1 MPENMALSPSE
12 PSSKSRNI
20 LGRPTQRQYSWMQ
33 QSSLLSQP
41 PLRASGKHHQR
52 QASLTIVADSDT
64 QQCASPTT
72 VPVQSPHFREIRTVQ
87 ESAVSDT
94 SNDARN
100 FLPSPTPSDH
110 RTKSPSLATAHQPLR
125 EPTTRQSPSQP
136 ALQREPAQPS
146 ARVMG
151 NRHVSA
157 SSSSRQPSRSAPVL
171 PPLPASNTPTTHAQ
185 SPPSASR
192 NATPFGPQWSTVF
205 QSAECTKRLSDFAAA
220 HGTLTDA
227 DLERLGILYDATVQN
242 DWYFII
248 LLMLLACHSL
258 NLPSLESVQAHLPK
272 DSLPMFAKILGEQWE
287 GGSSLSNEVQIFIS
301 TFPKPLDELR
311 VCLIESSFTLAIR
324 HIAIC
329 LYQITLNLD
338 RVLSQCRQAETLPTT
353 HDLIVSLG
361 IRSLLLQRATFR
373 FLLRN
378 TWGSDSGPMAELAM
392 REFMVEQQK
401 FGMEGA
407 QSPEVR
413 GHQQNV
419 YRTIFHQHLH
429 SAHFPHPHSNP
440 ATNSASVVLNT
451 TPTVQQPIH
460 APSAPST
467 LTTGMTQPQSPH
479 ADQPHAQPSYQAQA
493 LTPIGAH
500 LQAFQMEAQ
509 RRMQR
514 EMQMREMQMQQMRAR
529 AQAQSPAQAQAVQPP
544 PSAHLQNHSQGASFP
559 ASASFQIPGGA
570 FPVRFQH
577 GPSALPH
584 HSVRQNNTAL
594 HDAAQM
600 QALMMYQ
607 QEMLPQQPILPSNST
622 SAPSSPGQMSR
633 PQQARSNPPR
643 RLFFP
648 ATNPAVPQPAMP
660 DYRRSALHQAHLRSP
675 VLVPMRLNNP
685 ASAAPND
692 LYRRVA
698 GFALPPHRLTTMPLQ
713 EIPFQLPPQAIS
725 RLLKVKL
732 SPDGDPPLGEIDTSS
747 LMLRLR
753 CCKVA
758 PSQPLP
764 TESQWVLLD
773 GSWPLQA
780 YFAINKTPLEPR
792 RKLHHGKYLP
802 IDLTHYI
809 SSETNKLVVRVNRS
823 KYDKSPFNYAVA
835 VEVVSFASRNNIMEA
850 CMKHLVPPEEI
861 LDSIK
866 KSLTSHDDDLIVQS
880 NLTLHLYEPFSNAK
894 IFDIPVRSKDCLH
907 KQAFDLDVFLETRLD
922 KNRISKVDAWKCPIC
937 KADSR
942 PQSLIVDGFLMAV
955 RETLA
960 ARNMLKTRAINV
972 ESDGSWIP
980 VQEAHDDEET
990 EDDAASAPKK
1000 PIEVILIDD

>member
-1 MPENMALSPSE
+1 
-12 PSSKSRNI
+12 
-20 LGRPTQRQYSWMQ
+20 MQ
-33 QSSLLSQP
+33 QSSILSQP
-41 PLRASGKHHQR
+41 PLRASGKHPQR
-52 QASLTIVADSDT
+52 QASATIATDPDT
-64 QQCASPTT
+64 LQRASPTT
-72 VPVQSPHFREIRTVQ
+72 VPVQSLPSQEVQPVQ
-87 ESAVSDT
+87 ENAVSDT

-110 RTKSPSLATAHQPLR
+110 HTKSPSLATAHQPLS

-136 ALQREPAQPS
+136 NLQRGPAQPS
-146 ARVMG
+146 ARVTG

-157 SSSSRQPSRSAPVL
+157 SSSSRQSSRSAPVL
-171 PPLPASNTPTTHAQ
+171 PPPPASNTPITYAQ
-185 SPPSASR
+185 PPPSGSN
-192 NATPFGPQWSTVF
+192 NAPPFGPQWSTVF

-220 HGTLTDA
+220 HGNLTDA

-258 NLPSLESVQAHLPK
+258 KLPSLQSVQAHLPK

-287 GGSSLSNEVQIFIS
+287 GGNSLSNEVQIFIS

-311 VCLIESSFTLAIR
+311 VCLIESSFMLAIR
-324 HIAIC
+324 HIADC

-392 REFMVEQQK
+392 REFMIEQQR

-419 YRTIFHQHLH
+419 YRTIFHQHLR
-429 SAHFPHPHSNP
+429 STHFPHPHSNP
-440 ATNSASVVLNT
+440 TTNSANVVLNT
-451 TPTVQQPIH
+451 TSAVQQPIH
-460 APSAPST
+460 ALNAPST
-467 LTTGMTQPQSPH
+467 FDTGMTQPQSPH
-479 ADQPHAQPSYQAQA
+479 TGQTHVPPSYQAQVP
-493 LTPIGAH
+493 TPTGAH

-509 RRMQR
+509 RHMQR
-514 EMQMREMQMQQMRAR
+514 EMQMREIQMQQMRAR
-529 AQAQSPAQAQAVQPP
+529 AQAQSPAQAQAQAVQPP
-544 PSAHLQNHSQGASFP
+544 LPAHFQNHSQGASLP
-559 ASASFQIPGGA
+559 ASAFFQIPGGA
-570 FPVRFQH
+570 FPAQFQQ

-584 HSVRQNNTAL
+584 QSVRQNNTAL

-607 QEMLPQQPILPSNST
+607 REMLPQQPILPSNST
-622 SAPSSPGQMSR
+622 SAPSIASQMSR
-633 PQQARSNPPR
+633 PQQARSNPPP

-648 ATNPAVPQPAMP
+648 GPNPAVPQPAHP

-675 VLVPMRLNNP
+675 VLVPKRPDNP
-685 ASAAPND
+685 ASAASND

-698 GFALPPHRLTTMPLQ
+698 GFALPPHRLTTKPVQ
-713 EIPFQLPPQAIS
+713 EISFQLPPQTIS

-732 SPDGDPPLGEIDTSS
+732 SRDGDPPLGEIDTNS

-753 CCKVA
+753 CCEVA

-764 TESQWVLLD
+764 AENQWVLLD

-802 IDLTHYI
+802 IGLTHCI
-809 SSETNKLVVRVNRS
+809 GSETNKLVVRVNRS

-835 VEVVSFASRNNIMEA
+835 VEVVGFASRNNIIEA
-850 CMKHLVPPEEI
+850 CMKHLVAPEQI

-894 IFDIPVRSKDCLH
+894 TFDIPVRSKDCLH

-942 PQSLIVDGFLMAV
+942 PQSLIVDGFLMTV

-960 ARNMLKTRAINV
+960 ARNMLNTRAINV
-972 ESDGSWIP
+972 ESDGSWTP

-990 EDDAASAPKK
+990 EDEAAPAPKK